1 MTRQPHERFAKQYLE
16 ELLSPLGTVEISKE
30 VTDETRQIDIFFSP
44 HQNNPVNLDRL
55 GILGKIARS
64 TALIEP
70 YRNPPTRAEIRNC
83 LLKLFTVFSQIQRQ
97 AKRENTASNEENLP
111 YLWILAPSASP
122 SLLEGFTARLEEDW
136 VEGVYFFSPF
146 HRTAL
151 VAINRLPVTPET
163 LWLRLLGR
171 GKTQNQAVREL
182 LTLPRDDS
190 LRQNVLELLISWRVS
205 VEVQNAI
212 DEEDRE
218 VFMTLS
224 QEYLAWKEATKQE
237 GKREERRSM
246 IANLLQ
252 VRFGPLDESLEPV
265 VNGLLELSPAESSR
279 LLLQADLDELIARF
293 DS

>member
-1 MTRQPHERFAKQYLE
+1 LA
-16 ELLSPLGTVEISKE
+16 
-30 VTDETRQIDIFFSP
+30 
-44 HQNNPVNLDRL
+44 
-55 GILGKIARS
+55 KIAQS

-70 YRNPPTRAEIRNC
+70 YRNPPTRTEVRNC

-97 AKRENTASNEENLP
+97 AKRENTAYNEENLP

-136 VEGVYFFSPF
+136 GEGVYFFSPF

-151 VAINRLPVTPET
+151 VALNRLPVTPET

-205 VEVQNAI
+205 VEIQNAI
-212 DEEDRE
+212 EEEDRE

-224 QEYLAWKEATKQE
+224 PEYLVWKEATKQE
-237 GKREERRSM
+237 GRQEGRQEGQREERRSM
-246 IANLLQ
+246 IENLLK
-252 VRFGPLDESLEPV
+252 VRFGSLDESLDRV
-265 VNGLLELSPAESSR
+265 VNALLELSPAESSR
-279 LLLQADLDELIARF
+279 LLLQADREELIARF
-293 DS
+293 GS